1 MMREVNGKF
10 VEEGV
15 IVPGDGK
22 RMFPRD
28 DGIHVCLEG
37 TGKFSKFKK
46 TGQCFTL
53 GDYTIH
59 G

>member
-1 MMREVNGKF
+1 MMRELNGKF

-15 IVPGDGK
+15 IVHGDGK

-37 TGKFSKFKK
+37 TGKFS
-46 TGQCFTL
+46 
-53 GDYTIH
+53 
-59 G
+59 